1 VTLFILGSRLS
12 YSAVIKSSGNT
23 SGQKLCKLISKT
35 NEKYEQLRQSTEGI
49 VEGRDEKGWGG
60 DENG

>member
-12 YSAVIKSSGNT
+12 YSAVIKSSGNM
-23 SGQKLCKLISKT
+23 SGQKLCKLSSKT
-35 NEKYEQLRQSTEGI
+35 NEKYEELRQSTEGI